1 MSRYDTFIAG
11 FRGTGINIM
20 CRRLDYL
27 KRGNQIQQHAYHTL
41 TELEVMQELKIYHPV
56 LCGTI
61 PIDIA
66 IAESDLDIIMEVY
79 NLTEF
84 KRTLESLYKHLD
96 GFKIKTTNIRNLPV
110 VKANFFFKGFE
121 CELFGQ
127 PQPVEQQNAYLH
139 MLIESKLLKETPNLK
154 EEVILLKEQGY
165 KTEPAFCKMIGLPG
179 SDPYEELLNYG
190 RERGWI

>member
-1 MSRYDTFIAG
+1 MYKS
-11 FRGTGINIM
+11 
-20 CRRLDYL
+20 LDYL
-27 KRGNQIQQHAYHTL
+27 KRGNQLQQHSYHIL
-41 TELEVMQELKIYHPV
+41 TELGIMQDLKIYHPV

-61 PIDIA
+61 PLDIA
-66 IAESDLDIIMEVY
+66 IVESDLDIIMEVC

-96 GFKIKTTNIRNLPV
+96 GFKIKTTNIRNMPV

-127 PQPVEQQNAYLH
+127 PQPVEQQYAYLH

-154 EEVILLKEQGY
+154 EALYCSKNKVIKLNLLF
-165 KTEPAFCKMIGLPG
+165 ARL
-179 SDPYEELLNYG
+179 
-190 RERGWI
+190 